1 MYFETP
7 DLTSSRGWR
16 SIGQINLL
24 RLRHFRDYVRRRPP
38 DSLATLLG
46 DDRRLRDSASATD
59 AYAEAWALTYF
70 LAQQKPKEYVEYLR
84 TLSRKAPQRWDEPA
98 TRLAE
103 FKEAFGYDLEQLESD
118 FLRFFAKLR

>member
-1 MYFETP
+1 M
-7 DLTSSRGWR
+7 
-16 SIGQINLL
+16 
-24 RLRHFRDYVRRRPP
+24 RHFRDYVRRRP

-70 LAQQKPKEYVEYLR
+70 LALQKPKEYVEYLR
-84 TLSRKAPQRWDEPA
+84 TLSRKAPQRWDEPDA
-98 TRLAE
+98 RLAE
-103 FKEAFGYDLEQLESD
+103 FKEAFGYDLEQLESE